1 MGEFGEVFRMER
13 EDMIMRKLLKKI
25 YNNVLVYER
34 NVINMNKDVE
44 KEISILVE
52 PYATKLSDDEMEE
65 LKNLLSAIAL
75 TAEQT
80 GFEMGIRFTIKSMI
94 SLIMD

>member
-44 KEISILVE
+44 KEINILVE

-65 LKNLLSAIAL
+65 LKNLLSVIAL